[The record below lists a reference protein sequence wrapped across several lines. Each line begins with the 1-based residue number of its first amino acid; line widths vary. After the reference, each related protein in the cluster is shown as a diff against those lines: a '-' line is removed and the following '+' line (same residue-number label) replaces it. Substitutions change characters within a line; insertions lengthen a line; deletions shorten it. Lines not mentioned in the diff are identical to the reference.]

1 MCSSLT
7 KFLTAVFPLVIFR
20 AEEGAEFAQERLGDD
35 ARVFEFLK
43 RFQTTIVTHDGFG
56 DGKACYAGNRH
67 AVSRVALGI
76 VNIGRESAEVGGE
89 VGGNVAFAAP

>member
-7 KFLTAVFPLVIFR
+7 KCLTAVFPLVIFR

-43 RFQTTIVTHDGFG
+43 RFQTIVTHDGFG
-56 DGKACYAGNRH
+56 DGKAGYASNRH

-76 VNIGRESAEVGGE
+76 VNIGRESAEVGGK